1 MVPTIGNVCMDAVML
16 DVTGVDVKE
25 GDIVTIFGQNP
36 RLEDIASQLDT
47 IPYEVATSVSSRV
60 IRTIV
65 R

>member
-1 MVPTIGNVCMDAVML
+1 MDAVML